1 MSRFLIIHCTMSEPG
16 TTGTCVN
23 HSHVLKHSALRC
35 KWEGERRPGD
45 LARPPSSSH
54 PSAMW
59 ADNRPSISKSAFM
72 TLSVGEQTGAE
83 RRGGS
88 CCRCSRCSFHML
100 PDTAS
105 LLLWSQL
112 VCSSVCLNDS
122 LLSAASSPPGRFHT
136 TTHGTSAKYMFLS
149 CGCCQRHWQVEVFS
163 SFEPRSIKKVW
174 NWDVRGFIQSFLL
187 TVCLTNFCVLSS
199 VSFSPRCLAF
209 RHLCIPDEIFRG
221 LKSLAQPAFT
231 PSKLTYF
238 GGDGLGEAWR

>member
-1 MSRFLIIHCTMSEPG
+1 MSTLTLCQRIAASEAAGGKNPPKTTNHFLNKYPPNFFFLSTCPCALPWSSMSRFLIIHCTMSEPG

-54 PSAMW
+54 PSAVW

-136 TTHGTSAKYMFLS
+136 TTHGT
-149 CGCCQRHWQVEVFS
+149 
-163 SFEPRSIKKVW
+163 
-174 NWDVRGFIQSFLL
+174 
-187 TVCLTNFCVLSS
+187 
-199 VSFSPRCLAF
+199 
-209 RHLCIPDEIFRG
+209 
-221 LKSLAQPAFT
+221 
-231 PSKLTYF
+231 
-238 GGDGLGEAWR
+238 